1 MIDTIYIEEEI
12 KDHPRAI
19 DISSR
24 FKNAR
29 VLTIDKFG
37 ELFNKKSQSFR
48 LQKRNPALILAK
60 KAGRRVLP
68 APEGF
73 GIGGHKNYYF
83 SHMYNCLYDCSYCF
97 LQGLYNSA
105 DYVVFV
111 NYEDFLEEII
121 EKSEE
126 NPSSVKTFFSGYDCD
141 SLAFDKI
148 TGFCQYF
155 LPRLRKIENCEFELR
170 TKSINIEVLKSMEP
184 IKNCIIAFSLSP
196 DEVAKTLDEKAPS
209 IKRRLDA
216 MKNLVDQCWNV
227 GLRFDPLIYSED
239 WTRMYS
245 ELFDKCFEIIDNN
258 KIHSVSFGP
267 LRFPKEMYKKIKI
280 DRPKDKLFIGPFE
293 MKNGTV
299 AYKNDL
305 EKQMS
310 DFCQDQLSRKIG
322 KEKIFHCVSDIV

>member
-19 DISSR
+19 DISSK

-29 VLTIDKFG
+29 VLTINKFG

-68 APEGF
+68 APKGF

-97 LQGLYNSA
+97 LQGLYTSA

-141 SLAFDKI
+141 SLAFEKVS
-148 TGFCQYF
+148 GFVKET
-155 LPRLRKIENCEFELR
+155 LPLIARYPEVEVELR
-170 TKSINIEVLKSMEP
+170 TKSVQLEP
-184 IKNCIIAFSLSP
+184 LISERPLQNCIVAFSLMP
-196 DEVAKTLDEKAPS
+196 EELAQALDKKAPS
-209 IKRRLDA
+209 IRRRISALQYLA
-216 MKNLVDQCWNV
+216 EKGWPI
-227 GLRFDPLIYSED
+227 GLRFDPLIYSHCWED
-239 WTRMYS
+239 RYKNLIKMIVENLPLNS
-245 ELFDKCFEIIDNN
+245 
-258 KIHSVSFGP
+258 IHSVSYGP
-267 LRFPKEMYKKIKI
+267 LRYPKKMFLEISKLYPEESLFSFPISENKGFVSYGDKIETEMSNYLVEELSPYISQ
-280 DRPKDKLFIGPFE
+280 
-293 MKNGTV
+293 
-299 AYKNDL
+299 
-305 EKQMS
+305 EKFFQ
-310 DFCQDQLSRKIG
+310 CITQ
-322 KEKIFHCVSDIV
+322 V